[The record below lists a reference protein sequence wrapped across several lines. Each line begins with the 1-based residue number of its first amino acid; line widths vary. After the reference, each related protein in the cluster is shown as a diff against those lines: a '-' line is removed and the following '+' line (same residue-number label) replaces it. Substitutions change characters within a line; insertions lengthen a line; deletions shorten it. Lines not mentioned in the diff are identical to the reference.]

1 VGRVSGRRRG
11 VRWERLALGSSSSPC
26 STSWC
31 CEHKADIQGIKF
43 PMQDWKIKKS
53 KSDFNLNKKEIL
65 VNSTKFESEQ
75 VYFDYQYFSS
85 IPQNNFLLQQ

>member
-1 VGRVSGRRRG
+1 
-11 VRWERLALGSSSSPC
+11 
-26 STSWC
+26 
-31 CEHKADIQGIKF
+31 
-43 PMQDWKIKKS
+43 MQDWNIKKS

-85 IPQNNFLLQQ
+85 IPQNNFLL